1 MKPQTT
7 PRTAVLGSESRVVS
21 EEVVEETADLAE
33 VDREEPVS
41 MTEVESP

>member
-7 PRTAVLGSESRVVS
+7 PKTAVLGSESRVVS

-41 MTEVESP
+41 MTGVESP